1 MIVKYGQQ
9 GFNKGLHKMEKITGK
24 TIGFIGAGKMAT
36 AIMKGLLASNIFDNK
51 HIIAS
56 EPNLESAHKT
66 EKELGIKMVHNN
78 REAAAGADIIL
89 LAVKPFVV
97 KDVLGFFNW
106 LVLGNFVAKGVALA
120 MDKNKSLLKNPK
132 ESSFFK
138 KKLKTRDEVL
148 IEGLKRSN
156 ISAVTKDGKALKFSQ
171 MMKLLPASE
180 TGKAVRRQ
188 LKILNLAQIAGYLYS
203 GLVLGIGIPKLNIYM
218 TNKSE
223 AKRKARLAEQKA
235 QAQITDV
242 NSSLVNM
249 KVKNLNEFTALK

>member
-1 MIVKYGQQ
+1 
-9 GFNKGLHKMEKITGK
+9 
-24 TIGFIGAGKMAT
+24 
-36 AIMKGLLASNIFDNK
+36 
-51 HIIAS
+51 
-56 EPNLESAHKT
+56 
-66 EKELGIKMVHNN
+66 
-78 REAAAGADIIL
+78 
-89 LAVKPFVV
+89 
-97 KDVLGFFNW
+97 
-106 LVLGNFVAKGVALA
+106 